1 MEIEENEILEIN
13 DIEKDKLFNQFSN
26 KITYDK
32 ININEKI
39 NDQDQYFTKFII
51 QTLGKDAIKR
61 KPESLIRL
69 ENQLKTYFFG
79 KNGSLID
86 LIPKLKAELLKN
98 ERKKDDKLDEKIEI
112 GDLVYLNQLYDKT
125 IGLEKRASINKQRS
139 ELLLSNN
146 FARTNK
152 FKTRKIPL
160 KEKNKYSFFYNFSQ
174 KNIKTIKSISSKEST
189 LNNSIKKLSN
199 KKIDTSQDNSNS
211 KISIFQKPIPTKKFN
226 YTINNSNNNISS
238 SFKHIFKPS
247 NSQRILNLKN
257 SNYNSIFKRKRNK
270 LNLFNYTPEKD
281 KKIEQYSIQKP
292 IIFNS
297 YLKTSYNLKLKKS
310 ISNYKTFRNE
320 KIKILNK
327 LNDYSLHE
335 KKISKSLHDIIN
347 KNKLT
352 KKNTFIK
359 DIEILFDENM
369 NLDKYYSMKELLNE
383 RNKNKKNKTQK
394 TLILNTNDS
403 KSDNEIKK
411 LINKRRNIEKE
422 NKITDHIFER
432 DNKLNR
438 IKKKLKHGIELIHSM
453 GNKLTLEHL
462 KLKEK
467 LNDITNERN
476 IIIKAKKNYN

>member
-174 KNIKTIKSISSKEST
+174 KNIKTIKSVSSKEST

-211 KISIFQKPIPTKKFN
+211 KISIFQKPIPKKKFN

-347 KNKLT
+347 KNKLI

-476 IIIKAKKNYN
+476 IINKAKKNYN